1 MTDYSGYRSLTLEKA
16 GDGIAEIVMGR
27 EGKLPVADAAGHDE
41 LGRIWLDIDRDPEIR
56 VVIVRGQEKGFSGG
70 GSLDLVE
77 KMSEEFAVRARVW
90 KEARAIVMNMIECSK
105 IIISAIDGPAVG
117 GGLAVALMA
126 DIPVAAKTARL
137 IDGHTRLGVA
147 AGDHAAI
154 IWPLLCGM
162 AKAKYHLLMSNE
174 ISGEEAERIGLV
186 AHAVESG
193 ALLEECRSI
202 ARQLAEGPQTALR
215 WTKHSLNQWLRLAGP
230 VFENSL
236 ALEMLGF
243 GSEEMRAGLA
253 AVKNRQSP
261 DFPLSPFDLPA

>member
-1 MTDYSGYRSLTLEKA
+1 MMDYSAYRSLSLEKS
-16 GDGIAEIVMGR
+16 GDGIAEIVMGQG
-27 EGKLPVADAAGHDE
+27 GKLPVADALGHDE
-41 LGRIWLDIDRDPEIR
+41 LGRIWLDIDRDPDIR

-77 KMSEEFAVRARVW
+77 QMGQDFEARARVW

-105 IIISAIDGPAVG
+105 IIISAINGPAVG

-126 DIPVAAKTARL
+126 DIPVAAKNARL

-162 AKAKYHLLMSNE
+162 AKAKYHLLLSNE

-186 AHAVESG
+186 AQTVE
-193 ALLEECRSI
+193 AELLLEECRSI
-202 ARQLAEGPQTALR
+202 ARRLAEGPQTALR
-215 WTKHSLNQWLRLAGP
+215 WTKHSLNQWLRVAGP
-230 VFENSL
+230 IFEQSL

-243 GSEEMRAGLA
+243 GSDEMQAGLDG
-253 AVKNRQSP
+253 VKARQKPKFPASP
-261 DFPLSPFDLPA
+261 LDRSA